1 MKSRKYIRVDQMP
14 DRQIVEVYAKEF
26 ARKAEE
32 SYDAYQSVGMQ
43 KFDNAYHKY
52 KALAEALERDTQ
64 KEELRQSI
72 SALRYQLGRLAN
84 SAGKALQPDAEQES
98 LVQLAKDVIAVA
110 EIHHCYHSE
119 KREDA

>member
-1 MKSRKYIRVDQMP
+1 MEPRKYIRVDQMP
-14 DRQIVEVYAKEF
+14 DRQIFEVYAKEF

-64 KEELRQSI
+64 KEDLRQSI
-72 SALRYQLGRLAN
+72 SALTYQLGCLAT
-84 SAGKALQPDAEQES
+84 SADNALQPDAEPAT
-98 LVQLAKDVIAVA
+98 LVQLAKNVIAIA
-110 EIHHCYHSE
+110 EMHHCYHRE
-119 KREDA
+119 KGKNM